1 MLVQLNIRDFV
12 IVRECHIDFGG
23 GFTVFSGETGAG
35 KSILI
40 DALALALGAKTD
52 AGVVREGASRTD
64 ISATFDTPAEADAW
78 LAEHELAADPG
89 TVLLRR
95 TVDAQGRSKAWINGT
110 SVTQAQLRE
119 CGNFLVDIHGQHA
132 HQLLLKPSAQ
142 RELLDAHA
150 GLEPQ
155 ARAVAEAWR
164 HWQTVR
170 RQREEFERDASRV
183 EVERE
188 RLQWQFDELSRLA
201 PRAGEWDEVSA
212 EHRRLS
218 HAASLIEGAQG
229 ASAVLAD
236 EEGAARDLIGQALGK
251 LQPLAAIDPA
261 LANAVQALTDADS
274 AIGDAVSTLHAYLA
288 RIDVD
293 PARLAELDAR
303 MDALHS
309 TARKYR
315 VKPEE
320 LPAEFERI
328 EARLREMGESADAEA
343 LARREAEALAA
354 FVKPAR
360 ALGAARRKAGELL
373 SREVSEA
380 MQTLAMVGG
389 SFDVRFAERAE
400 AEGTSHGLEDVEF
413 YVSGHAGVALR
424 PLAKVA
430 SGGELA
436 RISLAIAAIA
446 TGATAPPTLIF
457 DEVDTGI
464 GGAVAE
470 VVGKLLQGLGTQR
483 QVLCV
488 THLPQVAAKGDTH
501 FAVAKATHEGQ
512 TVSQVTPLDAHARV
526 EEIARM
532 LGGVEITPATR
543 RAARELIAR

>member
-1 MLVQLNIRDFV
+1 MLVQLHIRDFV
-12 IVRECHIDFGG
+12 IVRECRIDFGA

-64 ISATFDTPAEADAW
+64 ISATFDTPADLDDW

-89 TVLLRR
+89 SVLLRR
-95 TVDAQGRSKAWINGT
+95 TVDSQGRSKAWINGIAA
-110 SVTQAQLRE
+110 TQAQLRD

-142 RELLDAHA
+142 RVLLDAHA

-155 ARAVAEAWR
+155 ARAVAEAFR
-164 HWQTVR
+164 AWQAVR
-170 RQREEFERDASRV
+170 RQREDFERDATRV
-183 EVERE
+183 EIERE

-201 PRAGEWDEVSA
+201 PRSGEWDEVSA

-236 EEGAARDLIGQALGK
+236 EEGAARDLIGQALSR
-251 LQPLAAIDPA
+251 LQPLAAIDPT

-288 RIDVD
+288 RIDID

-303 MDALHS
+303 MDALHT

-315 VKPEE
+315 VTPET
-320 LPAEFERI
+320 LPAEFDRV
-328 EARLREMGESADAEA
+328 AKALKDLGESADADA
-343 LARREAEALAA
+343 LARREAEARAA
-354 FVKPAR
+354 YVAPAQ
-360 ALGAARRKAGELL
+360 ALGAARRKAGALL
-373 SREVSEA
+373 SREVTDA
-380 MQTLAMVGG
+380 MQTLAMAGG

-400 AEGTSHGLEDVEF
+400 DDGSAHGLEDLEF
-413 YVSGHAGVALR
+413 LVSGHAGVALR

-470 VVGKLLQGLGTQR
+470 VVGSLLRGLGTQR

-501 FAVAKATHEGQ
+501 FAVAKATHDGQ
-512 TVSQVTPLDAHARV
+512 TVSQVTPLDGPARV